1 MLELYKMVLAGE
13 IGVPEGNLPNQHLAR
28 LASVNKPVCT
38 ALSLNF
44 QYIALD
50 VITVANE
57 WSCASS
63 IVAEV

>member
-1 MLELYKMVLAGE
+1 MILAGE
-13 IGVPEGNLPNQHLAR
+13 IRVPEGNLPNHHFAR
-28 LASVNKPVCT
+28 LASVNKPVCN

-44 QYIALD
+44 QYMPLD